1 MSFLR
6 LEETPPP
13 PQDPSPAKKDDVG
26 IRYIAIVSFGACVFG
41 ITAIALLKVV
51 PAPFKGL
58 DYMVI
63 GTMSVMAA
71 LLAVFLLVTQTS
83 AWKGRG

>member
-13 PQDPSPAKKDDVG
+13 PQDPSPAKEDVR

-41 ITAIALLKVV
+41 ITAIALLKVI